1 MVIKSRTLI
10 ATPPGYAIK
19 EQLKEKRFSQK
30 EFALRMEMSEKHI
43 SKLLNG
49 EVILTVDMAL
59 RLEMV
64 LGVPAKFWL
73 NLEMIYREKIAKIQ
87 LENQMDED
95 ILIASRFP
103 YAEMSTK
110 KWVKETD
117 SKIERVFEL
126 RKFFEVIRLG
136 LLFENNPINAF
147 YLRMDENSKEDYAF
161 LAWVQKVKVLAREY
175 KVSSVNIEGA
185 IMGIATFKKMMKK
198 PTSESIEELKIYLA
212 KKGIVLILLP
222 HLNENNHK
230 NLTFCE
236 KNRIIMALALKD
248 ANEDLFWANFLHEYG
263 HIVLGHLQ
271 MKYDEKQEK
280 DVIEFAKQILV
291 S

>member
-1 MVIKSRTLI
+1 M
-10 ATPPGYAIK
+10 
-19 EQLKEKRFSQK
+19 
-30 EFALRMEMSEKHI
+30 
-43 SKLLNG
+43 
-49 EVILTVDMAL
+49 
-59 RLEMV
+59 
-64 LGVPAKFWL
+64 
-73 NLEMIYREKIAKIQ
+73 
-87 LENQMDED
+87 
-95 ILIASRFP
+95 
-103 YAEMSTK
+103 
-110 KWVKETD
+110 KETD

-161 LAWVQKVKVLAREY
+161 LAWVQKVKVLEREY

-185 IMGIATFKKMMKK
+185 IMGIAIFKKMMKK

-212 KKGIVLILLP
+212 KKGIVLIFLP
-222 HLNENNHK
+222 HLNENSHK
-230 NLTFCE
+230 NLTFYE
-236 KNRIIMALALKD
+236 KNRIVMALSLKD
-248 ANEDLFWANFLHEYG
+248 ANEDLFWVSFLREFG

-280 DVIEFAKQILV
+280 DAIEFAKQILL